1 MKCLK
6 CGFTNDKVI
15 DSRIARDGESIRRRR
30 QCLRCDYRFTTYES
44 IIRTEAVIIKRDG
57 GREDFNPEKLRRGI
71 RHACWKRP
79 VSEAQIDEMVNNITH
94 QIENLHER
102 EISSQFVGEL
112 VMKELRHVDHVAYVR
127 FASVYRRFEDIG
139 EFLNEIKSLTK
150 KSSPEND

>member
-6 CGFTNDKVI
+6 CGHTNDKVI

-30 QCLRCDYRFTTYES
+30 QCLRCDFRFTTYES

-79 VSEAQIDEMVNNITH
+79 ISEAQIDEMVNDITGE
-94 QIENLHER
+94 IENLHER
-102 EISSQFVGEL
+102 EISSQFIGEL
-112 VMKELRHVDHVAYVR
+112 VMSELRHIDHVAYVR

-139 EFLNEIKSLTK
+139 EFVNEIKSLTK
-150 KSSPEND
+150 KNSTNDD

>member
-6 CGFTNDKVI
+6 CGCLDDKVI

-44 IIRTEAVIIKRDG
+44 ILRTEAVIIKRDG

-79 VSEAQIDEMVNNITH
+79 ISETQIDAVINDIIT
-94 QIENLHER
+94 QIENAHSR
-102 EISSQFVGEL
+102 EISSQYVGEL
-112 VMKELRHVDHVAYVR
+112 VMSELRQLDHVAYVR

-139 EFLNEIKSLTK
+139 EFVNEIKSLTK
-150 KSSPEND
+150 KNSSDND